1 MTLSMMTPV
10 IMTLVIMTPVIMTP
24 VILTPVIMTPVI
36 MTLSD
41 LGLIQNIKKSVI
53 PPAAQTMTKLA
64 LS

>member
-1 MTLSMMTPV
+1 
-10 IMTLVIMTPVIMTP
+10 MTPVIMTP